1 MHVPTGLHHL
11 APVERAAGDLH
22 NNIPYSSI
30 SGTESR
36 RAARTRLP
44 EPGPSANNI
53 VDHDANRRM
62 HEYPGLHLVNHIDDD
77 TIAKNRSKRKACEE
91 QPRSRIE
98 NVDKTESNYW
108 RVPRT
113 VSGLPLPEHVSSCW
127 LAKDSPY
134 CDNLDVH
141 STCQLSE
148 RGHFLIHT
156 ALRVITPYRLSRFAV
171 APRRCAAENEP
182 RPLQRR
188 DARGDT
194 GAETTPTTKSKS
206 VRRLVVNTGPF
217 NRKPKDQELQS
228 CSLPQPTRSPEHN
241 RGRQEFKK

>member
-1 MHVPTGLHHL
+1 MPTAESTKIQVSTSLTTLMIIPLRRTEAKGKLARSNRVP
-11 APVERAAGDLH
+11 
-22 NNIPYSSI
+22 
-30 SGTESR
+30 
-36 RAARTRLP
+36 
-44 EPGPSANNI
+44 
-53 VDHDANRRM
+53 
-62 HEYPGLHLVNHIDDD
+62 
-77 TIAKNRSKRKACEE
+77 
-91 QPRSRIE
+91 
-98 NVDKTESNYW
+98 ESNHW
-108 RVPRT
+108 RVPWT

-134 CDNLDVH
+134 CDNLDGH

-171 APRRCAAENEP
+171 APRRCPAVYEP

-206 VRRLVVNTGPF
+206 VRRPSTG
-217 NRKPKDQELQS
+217 NQR
-228 CSLPQPTRSPEHN
+228 TRTCE
-241 RGRQEFKK
+241 RGTEPSAGA